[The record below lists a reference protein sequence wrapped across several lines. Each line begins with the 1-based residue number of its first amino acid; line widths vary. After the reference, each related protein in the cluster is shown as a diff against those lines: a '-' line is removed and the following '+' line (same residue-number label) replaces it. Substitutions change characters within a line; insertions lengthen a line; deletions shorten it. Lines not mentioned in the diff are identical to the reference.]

1 MKIAIINNGLA
12 GGGIERASTSMANQ
26 FAKWGHEVHIVA
38 LYKREHFLPIE
49 NSIKFTEPNKEFG
62 GKTYMLFLMRYIRKQ
77 IKRINP
83 DTILAYN
90 EWTNPYVLLALQ
102 GLKYPIYVSDRMSPL
117 MPSPKLTSILK
128 KIYYKKA
135 AGVIAQTEFAKKII
149 SERNGVVRI
158 KVIHNPVNAI
168 DYIPCEKQNSIVT
181 VGRLTKEKGHRCL
194 VEAFS
199 KIKHTDWKLSIVGDG
214 KEMDGL
220 VELVTQLGLTDRVIF
235 HGHKLNFAK
244 ELSEAKIFVLPSLS
258 EGFPNAVIEA
268 MSVPLPCIAT
278 RCTEAMDEVV
288 RDGVNGLLVE
298 KGNPD
303 ALAAAI
309 DKLIDDN
316 ELQQKLCD
324 NAYTVRQTL
333 AFEKIARDYLDYISV
348 QPQNK

>member
-49 NSIKFTEPNKEFG
+49 ESIHFTEPQRDFG
-62 GKTYMLFLMRYIRKQ
+62 GSTYMLFLMYYVRKQ
-77 IKRINP
+77 IKRIKP

-90 EWTNPYVLLALQ
+90 EWTNPYVLFALQ
-102 GLKYPIYVSDRMSPL
+102 DLKYPVYVSDRMSPL

-128 KIYYKKA
+128 KIYYKRA
-135 AGVIAQTEFAKKII
+135 AGVIAQTEFAKQVIT
-149 SERNGVVRI
+149 ERNGVKRI
-158 KVIHNPVNAI
+158 TVISNPVNAI
-168 DYIPCEKQNSIVT
+168 DAIACVKENYIVT
-181 VGRLTKEKGHRCL
+181 VGRLTKEKGHRFL
-194 VEAFS
+194 IDAFS
-199 KIKHTDWKLSIVGDG
+199 KLKHSDWKLSIVGDG
-214 KEMDGL
+214 KER
-220 VELVTQLGLTDRVIF
+220 VELEKQVARLGISNRVIF
-235 HGHKLNFAK
+235 HGHKLDFAK
-244 ELSEAKIFVLPSLS
+244 QLSEAKIFVLPSLS

-288 RDGVNGLLVE
+288 QDGVNGLLVE

-309 DKLIDDN
+309 DRLIDD
-316 ELQQKLCD
+316 EDLQRKLCV
-324 NAYTVRQTL
+324 NAYTVRVSL
-333 AFEKIARDYLDYISV
+333 AFEKMAKEYLDYILV
-348 QPQNK
+348 I